1 MGIEYRRGRPY
12 FYRKVRRGGRVV
24 SEYAGGGELAECLAS
39 LAESD
44 RMRREADAEHSRA
57 ERKRLEDEERAV
69 ADAFDR
75 VEAQARAMLE
85 SAGYHQPKGRW
96 RKRRGQVEDV
106 ARPKDAD

>member
-24 SEYAGGGELAECLAS
+24 SEYAGAGELAECLAM

-44 RMRREADAEHSRA
+44 RTERDGDAERLRI
-57 ERKRLEDEERAV
+57 ERTRLEDEERAV
-69 ADAFDR
+69 ADGFDR

-96 RKRRGQVEDV
+96 RKRHGQAEEV
-106 ARPKDAD
+106 ASPG

>member
-24 SEYAGGGELAECLAS
+24 SEYAGGGELAECLAM

-44 RMRREADAEHSRA
+44 RIRREGDAERSRI
-57 ERKRLEDEERAV
+57 ERKRLEDEERAF

-75 VEAQARAMLE
+75 VEARARAMLE
-85 SAGYHQPKGRW
+85 SAGYHQTKGRW
-96 RKRRGQVEDV
+96 RKRHGQVEEA
-106 ARPKDAD
+106 ARPG